1 MGFNIL
7 AQVLFLVSLKAQ
19 KPFTAEARS
28 TLRKENSYTRI
39 QNSAISVSLW

>member
-28 TLRKENSYTRI
+28 TPSRLLKNSD
-39 QNSAISVSLW
+39 L